1 MITLKIKV
9 IFRPELSIQ
18 QLASIVHE
26 EFPHEKLDHISTGII
41 QIAGEDDLICLK
53 LEQDALTD
61 PQRDWLH
68 LSHVAARYI
77 DSYEVDTEPIATKTT
92 PTLEPWQE
100 MKREMEDLR
109 QRVSVLERN
118 SPNVIHQRFL
128 DFFNGMDLP
137 QAPQQPTID
146 AGNLREHVYSA
157 ESQVQRAIDAL
168 APIHH
173 DSVLRQVMIDLNTAM
188 DAILEIREM
197 IPEEE

>member
-1 MITLKIKV
+1 MIILNIKV

-18 QLASIVHE
+18 QLANIIRD
-26 EFPHEKLDHISTGII
+26 EFLADEGKLISTGII
-41 QIAGEDDLICLK
+41 QVAGEDDLICLK
-53 LEQDALTD
+53 LEQDALTE

-77 DSYEVDTEPIATKTT
+77 DSYEVDTNPIDTETM
-92 PTLEPWQE
+92 PTLESWAE
-100 MKREMEDLR
+100 TKREMEDLR
-109 QRVSVLERN
+109 QRVRVLEHNNYSILHKRL
-118 SPNVIHQRFL
+118 L

-146 AGNLREHVYSA
+146 ADTLREHVYSA

-168 APIHH
+168 EPIHH

-197 IPEEE
+197 IPEE